1 MGILSNLFQTRQLE
15 RPTTPLT
22 GAALLQAF
30 GAIPTASGAYVSPST
45 AMQLTAV
52 YACVRVISQAIA
64 TLPLHVYRE
73 RASGGSDV
81 VRDHPVARCFGRR
94 GPNPEMTKVNYL
106 QALIA
111 NTLLWGNGFSEV
123 QRSPIDGG
131 VSRLRVLPSART
143 SQVRNSRNVLVYQTL
158 DEAGAPT
165 MRRFDRVLHIRTTS
179 EVGLDG
185 YSPIAQN
192 RETLGMA
199 RATADYG
206 ARFFANSSRPDGV
219 LQLDGQLS
227 EDGITRLKASWEAA
241 HSNVAGQSHRVAVLE
256 NGLKWQ
262 SIGMP
267 NDDAQWLETRKYT
280 RSEIASIYGV
290 PAHLI
295 NDLENA
301 TFSNVEHLGLEFV
314 TQCIRPWCENI
325 EAAMNQT
332 LFTEAEQET
341 LYVKFNV
348 AGLVRGDIASR
359 YAAYAVGRQNGW
371 ITANEIRELEEMN
384 PIDGGDDLLVNGN
397 MKPLQ
402 DVGREANPPPAPQSV
417 PALPAEAPQ

>member
-1 MGILSNLFQTRQLE
+1 MGIISSLWQTRSLE

-22 GAALLQAF
+22 GAALLAAF
-30 GAIPTASGAYVSPST
+30 GGAPTASGAYVSPST

-52 YACVRVISQAIA
+52 YACVRVISQAIS
-64 TLPLHVYRE
+64 TLPVHVYRE
-73 RASGGSDV
+73 RAAGGSDV
-81 VRDHPVARCFGRR
+81 VRDHPVARLFGRR

-111 NTLLWGNGFSEV
+111 NTLLWGNGFSDV
-123 QRSPIDGG
+123 QRSPIDGS

-158 DEAGAPT
+158 DEYGVPT

-199 RATADYG
+199 KSTADYG
-206 ARFFANSSRPDGV
+206 ARFFANGARPGGV

-227 EDGITRLKASWEAA
+227 EDGINRLRTSWEAA
-241 HSNVAGQSHRVAVLE
+241 HSVGAGQAHKVAILE

-262 SIGMP
+262 SVGMP
-267 NDDAQWLETRKYT
+267 NDDAQWLDTRKYT

-295 NDLENA
+295 NDLEKA

-341 LYVKFNV
+341 LYIKFNV
-348 AGLVRGDIASR
+348 AGLARGDLASR
-359 YAAYAVGRQNGW
+359 YAAYATGRQNGW
-371 ITANEIRELEEMN
+371 LTANEIRELEEMN
-384 PIDGGDDLLVNGN
+384 PIDGGDELLINGN
-397 MKPLQ
+397 MKPIQ
-402 DVGREANPPPAPQSV
+402 DAGLEPAPAPQSV